1 LTLLTALAFLTLSS
15 GLLLTLRAP
24 RRRTKNRFSEK
35 VFLIFSYMFST
46 TELRVLVGLLDGKT
60 IAQIADELLLTHPSV
75 SKTLRSAQ
83 RRAGFPLT
91 EQRGRRLRLTADGT
105 RVAVAAQQALVE
117 LGQLDRLAAEVRAG
131 ASGGLR
137 VVATA
142 TICNYVL
149 PPVIGGLLGE
159 VADADLRIQ
168 AAPSGADVW
177 TMFDSGDYE
186 VAIARDLPPPHI
198 AATHLFDD
206 QLSLCVAPGS
216 DLAGRDIRWA
226 DVSGRTL
233 IGPIGEDA
241 MWGQFSLLGIR
252 GRSWVRVSTVPLA
265 KRLVEDGRGIALL
278 YRTVAL
284 EEAAAGRIVML
295 PLPDTPI
302 SVSYWMAV
310 RGGLASPLADLFT
323 RLLTE
328 HVAHLGPS

>member
-1 LTLLTALAFLTLSS
+1 LAIDPCLLV
-15 GLLLTLRAP
+15 TLRAP
-24 RRRTKNRFSEK
+24 RRRTKNRFSGK

-46 TELRVLVGLLDGKT
+46 TELRVLAGLLNGKT
-60 IAQIADELLLTHPSV
+60 ISQIADELLLTHPSV

-83 RRAGFPLT
+83 RRAGFPLV

-105 RVAVAAQQALVE
+105 RVAVAAQQVLVE
-117 LGQLDRLAAEVRAG
+117 LGQLDQLAAEVRAG

-149 PPVIGGLLGE
+149 PPVIGGLLSE

-168 AAPSGADVW
+168 AAPGGGDVW

-216 DLAGRDIRWA
+216 DLAGRDLRWA

-310 RGGLASPLADLFT
+310 RSGLASPLAGLFT

-328 HVAHLGPS
+328 HVARLGPS

>member
-1 LTLLTALAFLTLSS
+1 LASWLTL
-15 GLLLTLRAP
+15 GPWLLLTLRAP
-24 RRRTKNRFSEK
+24 RRQTKNRFSGK

-46 TELRVLVGLLDGKT
+46 TELRVLVGMLNGKT

-105 RVAVAAQQALVE
+105 RVAVAAQQVLVE

-131 ASGGLR
+131 VSGGLR

-149 PPVIGGLLGE
+149 PPVIGGLLSE

-168 AAPSGADVW
+168 AAPGGADVW

-310 RGGLASPLADLFT
+310 RGGPASPLAALFT

-328 HVAHLGPS
+328 HVARLGPS